1 MHKVDPMQ
9 HVGGS
14 LVDEEN
20 VQQEIHELEGV
31 SVLKIEFDALA
42 TQSAMV
48 HEVKRL
54 EMMVILEY

>member
-1 MHKVDPMQ
+1 MGIFPLHKVDPMQ

-31 SVLKIEFDALA
+31 HVLKIEFDALLL
-42 TQSAMV
+42 SLLWCM
-48 HEVKRL
+48 K
-54 EMMVILEY
+54 

>member
-1 MHKVDPMQ
+1 MQ

-31 SVLKIEFDALA
+31 HVLRIEFDAPA